1 MKQLQTFKNDL
12 LKTRIVQTQNIE
24 IKEGEISV
32 LIESFA
38 FTSNNVTYGVA
49 GDTIGYWQFF
59 KATEDKNNDWGCIPV
74 WGFAK
79 IIKSNVEE
87 LIVGE
92 RLFGCFPPGD
102 ILNLKPIKVTNQG
115 FADGK
120 EHRKD
125 LPALYNNYIRLSGD
139 ANYDAS
145 IDNIRSLLFPLHV
158 TSFCICDALEDEAY
172 YEAEQILIVSASSKT
187 AIGVAQGLQET
198 SNTPSI
204 IGLTSQKNLDFVN
217 NLNCYDEVITYDQLS
232 KVNFNL
238 KSVMVDMA
246 GSREILGT
254 LHGSLGN
261 NMLKCL
267 TDILNLKPIKVTNQG
282 FADGKE
288 HRKDLPALYN
298 NYIRL
303 SGDANYDASIDNI
316 RSLLFPLHVT
326 SFCICDALEDEAYY
340 EAEQILIVSASSK
353 TAIGVAQ
360 GLQETSNTPSIIGLT
375 SQKNLDFVNNLN
387 CYDEVITYD
396 QLSKVNFNLKSVM
409 VDMAGSRE
417 ILGTLHGSLGN
428 NMLKCLTVGMTHWDN
443 EVTAEDALGQAM
455 LRERTEFFF
464 APAHIQKRVKD
475 WGHAWSITKRQM
487 NLWKLDLIK
496 ALIGCK

>member
-49 GDTIGYWQFF
+49 GATIGYWQFF

-92 RLFGCFPPGD
+92 RLFGFFPPGD

-261 NMLKCL
+261 K
-267 TDILNLKPIKVTNQG
+267 
-282 FADGKE
+282 
-288 HRKDLPALYN
+288 
-298 NYIRL
+298 
-303 SGDANYDASIDNI
+303 
-316 RSLLFPLHVT
+316 
-326 SFCICDALEDEAYY
+326 
-340 EAEQILIVSASSK
+340 
-353 TAIGVAQ
+353 
-360 GLQETSNTPSIIGLT
+360 
-375 SQKNLDFVNNLN
+375 
-387 CYDEVITYD
+387 
-396 QLSKVNFNLKSVM
+396 
-409 VDMAGSRE
+409 
-417 ILGTLHGSLGN
+417 
-428 NMLKCLTVGMTHWDN
+428 MLKCLTVGMTHWDN

-475 WGHAWSITKRQM
+475 WGYEGYNQKINEFMKTRSNQSTDWMQVKKI
-487 NLWKLDLIK
+487 
-496 ALIGCK
+496 IGLEDFISMYEKFVGGDINPNEGIIVELGDG

>member
-92 RLFGCFPPGD
+92 RLFGFFPPGD

-261 NMLKCL
+261 K
-267 TDILNLKPIKVTNQG
+267 
-282 FADGKE
+282 
-288 HRKDLPALYN
+288 
-298 NYIRL
+298 
-303 SGDANYDASIDNI
+303 
-316 RSLLFPLHVT
+316 
-326 SFCICDALEDEAYY
+326 
-340 EAEQILIVSASSK
+340 
-353 TAIGVAQ
+353 
-360 GLQETSNTPSIIGLT
+360 
-375 SQKNLDFVNNLN
+375 
-387 CYDEVITYD
+387 
-396 QLSKVNFNLKSVM
+396 
-409 VDMAGSRE
+409 
-417 ILGTLHGSLGN
+417 
-428 NMLKCLTVGMTHWDN
+428 MLKCLTVGMTHWDN

-475 WGHAWSITKRQM
+475 WGYEGYNQKINEFMKTRSNQSTDWMQVKKI
-487 NLWKLDLIK
+487 
-496 ALIGCK
+496 IGLEDFISMYEKFVGGDINPNEGIIVELGDG